1 MHDRSF
7 CLAILKALGVSEIQY
22 SLSGGGDSGTTTL
35 ESVHYL
41 DGRVAPLPAVTIG
54 ISRMGPIL
62 LDERLDQIVADLP
75 AGDWCN
81 NEGGYGTV
89 ILRPQETDDLLQ
101 IECDMTYGEDEAD
114 PDFEDDNEEVLA
126 IDLDQTLS
134 DTLTIDDTA
143 LNPAKGDKP

>member
-35 ESVHYL
+35 ESVRYV
-41 DGRVAPLPAVTIG
+41 DGRVGALPTVTIG
-54 ISRMGPIL
+54 LNRFGPIL

-81 NEGGYGTV
+81 NV
-89 ILRPQETDDLLQ
+89 ARRRACRRFDPPRPRQ
-101 IECDMTYGEDEAD
+101 IRPRRPSSAG
-114 PDFEDDNEEVLA
+114 P
-126 IDLDQTLS
+126 
-134 DTLTIDDTA
+134 
-143 LNPAKGDKP
+143 